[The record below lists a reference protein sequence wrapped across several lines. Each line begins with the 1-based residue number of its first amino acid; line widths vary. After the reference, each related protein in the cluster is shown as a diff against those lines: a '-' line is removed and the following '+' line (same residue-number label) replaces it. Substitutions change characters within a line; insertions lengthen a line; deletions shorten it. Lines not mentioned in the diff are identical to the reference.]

1 MRGSRQ
7 GESGRSASHAHNL
20 QPYAE
25 SSDLALVKAH
35 RRGSQSALDA
45 LMLRYHQFVRLKASS
60 YFIAGGDAEDL
71 IQEGLVGLYKAV
83 RDYRDDRQAS
93 FRSFAELCITRQII
107 TAVKTATRQKHTV
120 LNTCVSTDV
129 PIDDGDEYRT
139 FGDTIPEG
147 TYSDP
152 QETVVGRELQREMR
166 RRIGSDLSGLES
178 EVLLRYIEGHSYQ
191 DIACELGLQVK
202 QVDNALQRAKKKI
215 ARCARDIMF
224 G

>member
-1 MRGSRQ
+1 MFVAQVGDI
-7 GESGRSASHAHNL
+7 EVL
-20 QPYAE
+20 
-25 SSDLALVKAH
+25 
-35 RRGSQSALDA
+35 SQSYSRMGDEELVVHARGGCIRAIEQL
-45 LMLRYHQFVRLKASS
+45 LRKYRSLVEGKAAA
-60 YFIAGGDAEDL
+60 YFLAGADHDDVV
-71 IQEGLVGLYKAV
+71 QEGMIGLFKAI
-83 RDYRDDRQAS
+83 RDFSADHLCA

-107 TAVKTATRQKHTV
+107 TAVKTATRQKHSV

-139 FGDTIPEG
+139 FGDTIPEMAE
-147 TYSDP
+147 TDP
-152 QETVVGRELQREMR
+152 QETVVGRELQREMQ
-166 RRIGSDLSGLES
+166 RRIGSDLSRLES
-178 EVLLRYIEGHSYQ
+178 RVLLRYIEGHSYH